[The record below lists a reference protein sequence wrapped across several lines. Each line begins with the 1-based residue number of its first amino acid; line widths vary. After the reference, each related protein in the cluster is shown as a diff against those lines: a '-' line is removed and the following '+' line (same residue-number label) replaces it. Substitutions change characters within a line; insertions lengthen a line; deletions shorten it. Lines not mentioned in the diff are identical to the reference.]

1 MCSFI
6 FIIIGFFAILF
17 LFIVV
22 IYVTYP
28 CINMLIK
35 YLYIKWKK
43 LSDKKRKTYT
53 DILIFILLLI
63 LFAKTIINEIQP

>member
-28 CINMLIK
+28 
-35 YLYIKWKK
+35 IKWKK